1 MGIKKGILQDWLAK
15 RDGISKKTS
24 KKCGNNTDISSKY
37 KEFPEK
43 YKAYL
48 LKKLNFLLLAG
59 FTVSI

>member
-15 RDGISKKTS
+15 REGISKKTS
-24 KKCGNNTDISSKY
+24 KKCGNNTDISSEY

-48 LKKLNFLLLAG
+48 LKKSNFLLPAG